1 MKVCY
6 INRISPFQEYYVT
19 LFSSVQSLSHVRLSA
34 TPWTAAHQAS
44 LSITNSRNLLKL
56 MSTESVLPSNHLIL
70 CCPLLLPP
78 SIFPSIRVFSKES
91 VLRIRW
97 PKHWMFSF
105 SISPSSEYSRLI
117 SFRIDWL
124 LSKGL
129 SRVFSNTKF
138 KSTDSSSL
146 SFLYSPTLTS
156 MHDYW
161 KNHSFD

>member
-1 MKVCY
+1 MQLY
-6 INRISPFQEYYVT
+6 ILVQ
-19 LFSSVQSLSHVRLSA
+19 FSSVQSLSHVRLSA

-97 PKHWMFSF
+97 PKYWMFSF

-161 KNHSFD
+161 KNHSLDQMDLS